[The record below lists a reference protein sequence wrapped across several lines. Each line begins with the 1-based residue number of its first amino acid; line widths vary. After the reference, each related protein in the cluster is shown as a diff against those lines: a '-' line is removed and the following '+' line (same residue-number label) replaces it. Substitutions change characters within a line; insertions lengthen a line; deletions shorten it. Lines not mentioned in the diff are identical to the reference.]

1 MTKAFLS
8 SIALAALVSV
18 VACSSDDS
26 TTTDAGTTSDAGTTP
41 VTDSST
47 PVTDSSTGT
56 DSSTTPA
63 DASTSTDPT
72 FTNGYTT
79 VIQGT
84 CTSCH
89 TAGHSTGLVRSNK
102 AAAYS
107 NLVNKAAGTGG
118 TTSCAGRTRVTPSA
132 VAASLLFKKID
143 HSTDCGNPMP
153 LGGGKLSADKI
164 KLVGDWISAGA
175 KDD

>member
-41 VTDSST
+41 VADSST
-47 PVTDSSTGT
+47 PVKDASTGT
-56 DSSTTPA
+56 DSSTPA
-63 DASTSTDPT
+63 DASTGTDPT
-72 FTNGYTT
+72 FTNVYTT

-89 TAGHSTGLVRSNK
+89 TAGHSTGLDLSSK

-118 TTSCAGRTRVTPSA
+118 TTSCAGKTRVTPSA

-153 LGGGKLSADKI
+153 LGGTKLSADKI